1 MILCY
6 PFSVFHVWL
15 MNVVLM
21 HVVLLHIVLIQVL
34 LLLLHVVLHA
44 LLCSLGTWWPW
55 WWWSKQ
61 VLCWR
66 SPDWAWGS
74 GTLSFK
80 HAGSLCLWI
89 ASESIEAGF
98 EGVSF
103 TKVASTVSRME
114 SLPLLPMS

>member
-1 MILCY
+1 
-6 PFSVFHVWL
+6 VFHVLL
-15 MNVVLM
+15 MN
-21 HVVLLHIVLIQVL
+21 VVLLHIVLIQVL
-34 LLLLHVVLHA
+34 LMLHVALHVF
-44 LLCSLGTWWPW
+44 LCSLGTWWPW

-80 HAGSLCLWI
+80 HAGSLFLWI

-98 EGVSF
+98 EGGSF
-103 TKVASTVSRME
+103 TKVASTVSWME